1 MTQKLWGGGFA
12 EVANPKLEE
21 FWNSIRFDSRLAE
34 IDIIGSIAHARML
47 GECGIISK
55 KDSSDIIKG
64 LKNILEEVRSNKIEF
79 RLEDEDIHMNIE
91 RILHERIGQVAGKLH
106 TARSRNDQV
115 VLDMHLFVRKE
126 AEVTIEYLQ
135 GFVDT
140 LIMQAEGNIETIMP
154 GYTHLQRAQPITF
167 AHHLLAYAWM
177 IMRDINRLKNVI
189 DSVSLCPLGAGA
201 LAGTAFPIDRNM
213 VAKELGFEDIYQNS
227 LDAVSNRDF
236 ILDSLMANSII
247 AAHLS
252 RFCEEIVLWVSSE
265 FGFVKLSDSYCTG
278 SSMMPQKKNADL
290 AELVRGKTGRVYGAL
305 ITMLTILKGLPLAY
319 NKDFQEDKECLFDSI
334 DTVQQSIY
342 HLTGMIKTMVVRPE
356 KMLAATK
363 QGFLNATDFADY
375 LVGKG
380 LPFREAHEISA
391 KLVSDCIVNKK
402 TFEDLSNDEF
412 KSLHPLISEDVS
424 DAINI
429 RNILARR
436 QSIGSPSPEK
446 VKEQIEILRA
456 ELLLT
461 KRRRRSKKNGVLGR
475 EIRFSVLLD

>member
-1 MTQKLWGGGFA
+1 MAQKLCGGGFA

-21 FWNSIRFDSRLAE
+21 FWNSIRFDWRLAE
-34 IDIIGSIAHARML
+34 IDITGSIAHARML
-47 GECGIISK
+47 GECNIISK
-55 KDSSDIIKG
+55 EDSSSLIKG
-64 LKNILEEVRSNKIEF
+64 LKDILDEVRSNKIQF

-115 VLDMHLFVRKE
+115 VLDMHLFLRNE
-126 AEVTIEYLQ
+126 AEVIIKHLQ
-135 GFVDT
+135 SFVKA
-140 LIMQAEGNIETIMP
+140 LIVQAENNIETIMP

-177 IMRDINRLKNVI
+177 IVRDIGRMKNVI
-189 DSVSLCPLGAGA
+189 DAVSICPLGAGA

-213 VAKELGFEDIYQNS
+213 VAKELGFEDIYYNS
-227 LDAVSNRDF
+227 IDAVSNRDF
-236 ILDSLMANSII
+236 ILDFLMANCVI

-252 RFCEEIVLWVSSE
+252 RFCEEIILWVSSE

-334 DTVQQSIY
+334 DTVQQSLY
-342 HLTGMIKTMVVRPE
+342 HLTGMVKTMVARPE

-363 QGFLNATDFADY
+363 EGFLNATDFADY

-391 KLVSDCIVNKK
+391 KLVSDCLVNKK
-402 TFEDLSNDEF
+402 TFEDLSIDEF
-412 KSLHPLISEDVS
+412 KSLHPLVEADVM
-424 DAINI
+424 DAIDI
-429 RNILARR
+429 RNVLSRR
-436 QSIGSPSPEK
+436 QSIGSPSPEQ
-446 VKEQIEILRA
+446 VKKQIKILKAR
-456 ELLLT
+456 LFLT
-461 KRRRRSKKNGVLGR
+461 Y
-475 EIRFSVLLD
+475 